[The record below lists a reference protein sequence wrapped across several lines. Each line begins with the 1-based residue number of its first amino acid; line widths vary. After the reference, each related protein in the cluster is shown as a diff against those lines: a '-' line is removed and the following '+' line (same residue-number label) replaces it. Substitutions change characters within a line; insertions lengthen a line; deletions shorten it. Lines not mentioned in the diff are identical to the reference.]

1 MESLLERKNL
11 EKAMLERQLS
21 AKPPPELASYIEGYM
36 LAATNKE
43 DPPTAVLESLSDRR
57 FK

>member
-21 AKPPPELASYIEGYM
+21 AKPAPELASYIEGYM
-36 LAATNKE
+36 LARTKPSH
-43 DPPTAVLESLSDRR
+43 DSGLDSLRR
-57 FK
+57 